1 MVTMKE
7 RAVSDTFSTDFSD
20 PRQNCIN
27 FAKAFADNMLR
38 IFIHHIILCVA
49 VFLLA
54 ACHAGHSGPD
64 ADGCDSVYTAGYIEG
79 ISFEEPEKAL
89 ALLDTAEERRLFT
102 PFETN
107 VLRCLVNH
115 NGLSR
120 YRAALFYG
128 RKAYADPEA
137 RKHPDRLLL
146 LLSYMAEDSHT
157 NGDYGASVRYCTEGL
172 ELARQQGSKTYE
184 ADFHVTWAKNLM
196 IMAQH
201 GEAFR
206 HFDLGISF
214 LEKEARKNASYHA
227 WNELFYSLGLKL
239 SALYE
244 IDRNEEA
251 YAMAPRMEEA
261 LKGLE
266 ASGDAPDGLLELRR
280 AELLAVLCPVA
291 YATGR
296 KAEGDR
302 LYRQLEAN
310 PVASTPDGEYIRI
323 PGLVAAGRFDEALR
337 HVRREKKLLQ
347 ANTDTVNWDYVN
359 PHLQAELEAWQGK
372 GDVREVARVQAVMLA
387 LTDTLRQ
394 RERCD
399 DALQWSEIYESEE
412 KDARIK
418 EEQQNADRWMI
429 IAMAVIVVML
439 VGGSLSYV
447 IVRKNRGISRRSLAL
462 VAQVKRQLA
471 DRRELDGKMAENL
484 ALRDRLEQLA
494 KELEQEKAKTAPKA
508 ARPKKSVAPEDGGGK
523 LADMDSI
530 FFERMV
536 CEIRNGEL
544 FRDPNFSR
552 AEMLKMVPV
561 PQNKFADLFIRFS
574 GMSFNNYLQ
583 NLRLDY
589 ASELLI
595 YHPDWSIDTVI
606 KESGMSRSTFYSS
619 WTAKFGVKPEEFRKN
634 GQKTGEDSGL
644 ATD

>member
-1 MVTMKE
+1 MWKNQE
-7 RAVSDTFSTDFSD
+7 LKDTFSTDISD
-20 PRQNCIN
+20 PRQNCII
-27 FAKAFADNMLR
+27 FAKSFADNMLR
-38 IFIHHIILCVA
+38 ICIHHIILCAA

-54 ACHAGHSGPD
+54 ACHAGRSGPD
-64 ADGCDSVYTAGYIEG
+64 ADGRDSVYTTGYIEK
-79 ISFEEPEKAL
+79 ISFGEPQRAL

-107 VLRCLVNH
+107 LLRCLVNH

-137 RKHPDRLLL
+137 RKHPDRLLP

-157 NGDYGASVRYCTEGL
+157 NGDYGASVRYCAEGL
-172 ELARQQGSKTYE
+172 KLAREQGSKTYE

-206 HFDLGISF
+206 HFDLGIGL
-214 LEKEARKNASYHA
+214 LEEEASKDASYHA
-227 WNELFYSLGLKL
+227 WDELFYSLGLKL
-239 SALYE
+239 SSLYE
-244 IDRNEEA
+244 VDRDEEA

-266 ASGDAPDGLLELRR
+266 ASKDAPDGLAELRR

-296 KAEGDR
+296 REDGDR

-337 HVRREKKLLQ
+337 YVRREKKLLQ
-347 ANTDTVNWDYVN
+347 ANTDTVNWDYIN

-372 GDVREVARVQAVMLA
+372 GDVREVARVQAAMLA
-387 LTDTLRQ
+387 LTDTLRH

-399 DALQWSEIYESEE
+399 DALQWTEIYESEE

-418 EEQQNADRWMI
+418 EEQQNADRWMV
-429 IAMAVIVVML
+429 IALAVTVVML
-439 VGGSLSYV
+439 VGGSLGYV

-494 KELEQEKAKTAPKA
+494 KELEKERAKTAPKGE
-508 ARPKKSVAPEDGGGK
+508 RPKKSVAPEDGGGK
-523 LADMDSI
+523 LTDMDSVL
-530 FFERMV
+530 FERMV
-536 CEIRNGEL
+536 CEIKNREL
-544 FRDPNFSR
+544 FRDPDFSR
-552 AEMLKMVPV
+552 VEMLKIVPV
-561 PQNKFADLFIRFS
+561 PQNKFADMFIQFA
-574 GMSFNNYLQ
+574 GMSFYNYVQ

-595 YHPDWSIDTVI
+595 YHPDWSIDAVI

-619 WTAKFGVKPEEFRKN
+619 WKAKFGVKPEEFRKN
-634 GQKTGEDSGL
+634 GQKTGEDGGL
-644 ATD
+644 VTD

>member
-1 MVTMKE
+1 
-7 RAVSDTFSTDFSD
+7 
-20 PRQNCIN
+20 
-27 FAKAFADNMLR
+27 MLR
-38 IFIHHIILCVA
+38 ICIHHIIL
-49 VFLLA
+49 LLA
-54 ACHAGHSGPD
+54 ACLLTACHAGHSGPPS
-64 ADGCDSVYTAGYIEG
+64 DGCDSVYTTGYIEK
-79 ISFEEPEKAL
+79 ISFEEPQRAL

-107 VLRCLVNH
+107 LLRCLVNH

-137 RKHPDRLLL
+137 RKHPNRLLP

-157 NGDYGASVRYCTEGL
+157 NGDYGASVRYCAEGL
-172 ELARQQGSKTYE
+172 KLAREQGSKTYE
-184 ADFHVTWAKNLM
+184 ADFHVTWAKTLM
-196 IMAQH
+196 LMAQH

-206 HFDLGISF
+206 HFDLGIGL
-214 LEKEARKNASYHA
+214 LEEEARKDASYHA
-227 WNELFYSLGLKL
+227 WDELFYSLGLKL
-239 SALYE
+239 SSLYE
-244 IDRNEEA
+244 VDRDEEA

-266 ASGDAPDGLLELRR
+266 RSKDAPDGLAELRR

-296 KAEGDR
+296 KADGDR

-337 HVRREKKLLQ
+337 YVAREKKLLQ
-347 ANTDTVNWDYVN
+347 ANTDTVNWDYIN

-372 GDVREVARVQAVMLA
+372 GDVREVARVQAAMLA
-387 LTDTLRQ
+387 LTDTLRH

-418 EEQQNADRWMI
+418 EERQNADRWMV
-429 IAMAVIVVML
+429 IALAVTVVML
-439 VGGSLSYV
+439 VGGSLGYV

-471 DRRELDGKMAENL
+471 DRRELDGKIAENL
-484 ALRDRLEQLA
+484 ALRDRLEQLT
-494 KELEQEKAKTAPKA
+494 KELEEGKACTASEAEQPQSSGVPQEDDGAKPT
-508 ARPKKSVAPEDGGGK
+508 DTDFI
-523 LADMDSI
+523 L
-530 FFERMV
+530 FERMV
-536 CEIRNGEL
+536 CEMKNRQL

-552 AEMLKMVPV
+552 AELLKIVPV
-561 PQNKFADLFIRFS
+561 PQNKFADIFNRFA
-574 GMSFNNYLQ
+574 GMSFNKYVQSLQ
-583 NLRLDY
+583 LDH

-595 YHPDWSIDTVI
+595 CHPDWSIDAVI

-619 WTAKFGVKPEEFRKN
+619 WVAKFKIKPEEFRKN
-634 GQKTGEDSGL
+634 GQKIEEEASS
-644 ATD
+644 ATN